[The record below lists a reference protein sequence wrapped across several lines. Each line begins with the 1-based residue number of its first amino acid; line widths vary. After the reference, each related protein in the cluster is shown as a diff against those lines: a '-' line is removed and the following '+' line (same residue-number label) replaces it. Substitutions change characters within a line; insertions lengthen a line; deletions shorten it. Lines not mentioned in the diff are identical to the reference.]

1 MFWLALALAAA
12 PAAAAVP
19 PAAAAERGF
28 VLDPVVVGA
37 VDDATRVA
45 LGEKLSFAVA
55 TRARFKVISRDEMM
69 ALANLAAERQ
79 ASGCD
84 DDACMTE
91 IAGALD
97 ARFIVRSRVTVAR
110 NVLLTVVVF
119 DARQNSVAG
128 RGQVEAAS
136 VDALADAIGDVV
148 DRALDDAGALKKR
161 RRPTSAGSAGPSGLT
176 VAGGVGLGVAAV
188 GAVGALAGLG
198 TAELVLSTP
207 SSLTSADYRNWQSI
221 GRLSAVV
228 GGGVALIAGAT
239 GGALFAIGALE

>member
-1 MFWLALALAAA
+1 MLWLALALAAA
-12 PAAAAVP
+12 PA
-19 PAAAAERGF
+19 PAIERGF

-45 LGEKLSFAVA
+45 LGDKIAFAVA
-55 TRARFKVISRDEMM
+55 NRARFKVISRDEMM

-79 ASGCD
+79 ATGCD

-97 ARFIVRSRVTVAR
+97 ARFVVRPRITVAR

-136 VDALADAIGDVV
+136 VDALADVIDDVV
-148 DRALDDAGALKKR
+148 DRALDEAGSLKQR
-161 RRPTSAGSAGPSGLT
+161 RRGPAKRDAGPSALT

-188 GAVGALAGLG
+188 GAVGALAGFG
-198 TAELVLSTP
+198 AAELVLSAPT
-207 SSLTSADYRNWQSI
+207 SLTSASYRDWQAI
-221 GRLSAVV
+221 GRLSVIA
-228 GGGVALIAGAT
+228 GGGVAVVAGAT
-239 GGALFAIGALE
+239 GGVLFAIGAME